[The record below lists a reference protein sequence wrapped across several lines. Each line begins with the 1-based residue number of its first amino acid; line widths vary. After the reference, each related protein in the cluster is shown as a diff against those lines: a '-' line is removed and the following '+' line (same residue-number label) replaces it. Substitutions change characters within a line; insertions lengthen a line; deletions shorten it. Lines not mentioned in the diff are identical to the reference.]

1 MINNAMKYMAVGDV
15 SLAEI
20 IDQTTT
26 AGYTYMCEAL
36 PGTLTSASAWRISRL
51 NMATGVVLWAD
62 GNANFDNVADNR
74 ASLSYS

>member
-1 MINNAMKYMAVGDV
+1 MINSTMGYMSVCDAA
-15 SLAEI
+15 LAEI

-36 PGTLTSASAWRISRL
+36 PGAATSAAAWRISRL
-51 NMATGVVLWAD
+51 ATATGVVQWAD
-62 GNANFDNVADNR
+62 GNAAFDNIADNR

>member
-1 MINNAMKYMAVGDV
+1 MEHSEVRATPVIDVG
-15 SLAEI
+15 LAEI

-36 PGTLTSASAWRISRL
+36 PGTLSSANTWRISRL
-51 NMATGVVLWAD
+51 AMATGVVLWAD
-62 GNANFDNVADNR
+62 GNATFDNVADNR